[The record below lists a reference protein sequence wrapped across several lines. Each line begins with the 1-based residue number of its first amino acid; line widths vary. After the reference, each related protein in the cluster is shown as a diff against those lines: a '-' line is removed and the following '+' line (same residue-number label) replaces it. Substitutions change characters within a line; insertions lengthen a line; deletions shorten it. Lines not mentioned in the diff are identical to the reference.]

1 MYTQYDS
8 PVGTLLLCSD
18 GEALTGLYL
27 PCGEAGAALKVR
39 QDELALFDRVR
50 HWLDGYFAGKPGRID
65 FPLCPRG
72 TPFQKQVWDILLTVP
87 YGRTTTYGAI
97 AGMLSPNM
105 SAQAVGQA
113 VGKNPISI
121 IIPCH
126 RCIGAGGKLT
136 GYAGGLENKK
146 WLLTHECCGFA
157 D

>member
-1 MYTQYDS
+1 MYTKYDS

-18 GEALTGLYL
+18 GETLGGLYL
-27 PCGEAGAALKVR
+27 SGEREETDFGVR
-39 QDELALFDRVR
+39 RDDLPLFDRVR
-50 HWLDGYFAGKPGRID
+50 YWLDGYFAGHPGQID
-65 FPLCPRG
+65 FSLLPQG
-72 TPFQKQVWDILLTVP
+72 TPFQKRVWDILLTIP
-87 YGRTTTYGAI
+87 YGQTTTYGAI
-97 AGMLSPNM
+97 AGMLSPQM

-126 RCIGAGGKLT
+126 RVIGAGGKLT

-146 WLLTHECCGFA
+146 WLLTHEGCAFT